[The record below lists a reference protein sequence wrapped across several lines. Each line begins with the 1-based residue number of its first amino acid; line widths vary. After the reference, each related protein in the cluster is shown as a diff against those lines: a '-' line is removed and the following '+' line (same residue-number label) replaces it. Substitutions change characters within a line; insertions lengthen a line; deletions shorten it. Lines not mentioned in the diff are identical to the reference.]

1 MTALPSSQQP
11 CTLMVCTD
19 GSPASQGAVE
29 AGLVLARRW
38 SCRILLLQVL
48 EYNPGYASQAMDG
61 LEEWEREAREGL
73 EAIRDRAAAASGVE
87 AEVLVR
93 RGEAAPRTIL
103 AEAEQHRPRLIIM
116 GRRGHSDLA
125 EVLMGDVTAR
135 VTAHS
140 PVSVLIVPR
149 DAPLTLK
156 RLLVA
161 SDGSPCCAPAW
172 REALALTKA
181 WFCHLLAVHVAPK
194 TADLPEAHRIIERLR
209 GEADQAGIPLDTL
222 VLQGSPHR
230 AIMQAAQARGTDLL
244 ILGSHVRSGLTRFFL
259 GSVAQQIIGQARCPV
274 LVVKGRDEDAAGENK
289 GYL

>member
-1 MTALPSSQQP
+1 MTAPPSSQPP

-48 EYNPGYASQAMDG
+48 EYNPGYASLAMDAI
-61 LEEWEREAREGL
+61 EAWEREAREGL
-73 EAIRDRAAAASGVE
+73 NAVRDRAAAAGVE
-87 AEVLVR
+87 AEVLLR
-93 RGEAAPRTIL
+93 RGEAAHRTIL

-116 GRRGHSDLA
+116 GRRGRSDLA
-125 EVLMGDVTAR
+125 EVLMGGVTAR

-149 DAPLTLK
+149 DAPLTFQ

-172 REALALTKA
+172 RQALALTKA

-209 GEADQAGIPLDTL
+209 DEADQAGIPLDTL
-222 VLQGSPHR
+222 VLHGSPHR
-230 AIMQAAQARGTDLL
+230 AILQAAQARGTDLF
-244 ILGSHVRSGLTRFFL
+244 ILGSHVRSGLTRFFT

-274 LVVKGRDEDAAGENK
+274 LVVKGRDAGAAGEK
-289 GYL
+289 

>member
-1 MTALPSSQQP
+1 MTALPSGQQP

-38 SCRILLLQVL
+38 SGRILLLQVL

-61 LEEWEREAREGL
+61 IEAWEREAREGL
-73 EAIRDRAAAASGVE
+73 NAMRDRAAASGVE

-103 AEAEQHRPRLIIM
+103 SEAEQHRPRLIIM
-116 GRRGHSDLA
+116 GRRGRSDLA

-149 DAPLTLK
+149 DAPLSFQ

-172 REALALTKA
+172 QEALALAKA
-181 WFCHLLAVHVAPK
+181 WFCHLLAVHVAEK
-194 TADLPEAHRIIERLR
+194 TAALPGPTPQSSRGCGVRRIRPASPWTPWYCKVYPTGPSCRLPRPEAPISSSW
-209 GEADQAGIPLDTL
+209 GATSAP
-222 VLQGSPHR
+222 GSPLHR
-230 AIMQAAQARGTDLL
+230 QRRPRRSSARPAVQ
-244 ILGSHVRSGLTRFFL
+244 SWW
-259 GSVAQQIIGQARCPV
+259 
-274 LVVKGRDEDAAGENK
+274 
-289 GYL
+289 

>member
-1 MTALPSSQQP
+1 MTALPSGQQP

-61 LEEWEREAREGL
+61 IEEWEREAREGL
-73 EAIRDRAAAASGVE
+73 EAVRDRAAASGVE

-93 RGEAAPRTIL
+93 RGEAAHRTIR

-116 GRRGHSDLA
+116 GRRGRSDLA

-149 DAPLTLK
+149 DAPLTFQ

-172 REALALTKA
+172 QEALALAKA
-181 WFCHLLAVHVAPK
+181 WLCHLLAVHVAER
-194 TADLPEAHRIIERLR
+194 AAALPQAHEIIEGLR
-209 GEADQAGIPLDTL
+209 READQEGIPLDTL
-222 VLQGSPHR
+222 ILQGSPHR
-230 AIMQAAQARGTDLL
+230 AIMQAAQARGTDLF
-244 ILGSHVRSGLTRFFL
+244 ILGSHVRSGLTRFFT
-259 GSVAQQIIGQARCPV
+259 GSVAQEIIGQARCPV
-274 LVVKGRDEDAAGENK
+274 LVVKGRDDGAAGEK
-289 GYL
+289 